1 MLILKSTI
9 VWNRLPSFEEIRSA
23 VDPVGDPTI
32 ADSGDNDFPP
42 EEMREYFDLT
52 GLRIF
57 YNGKDRYRSEYK
69 YVVYPKNKAV
79 YLPIVAMP
87 DPEDFILV

>member
-23 VDPVGDPTI
+23 VDATGDPTI
-32 ADSGDNDFPP
+32 GVTKENDP
-42 EEMREYFDLT
+42 EYLSEYFKLT
-52 GLRIF
+52 GLRIY

-69 YVVYPKNKAV
+69 YGYNGSKNEV
-79 YLPIVAMP
+79 YLPELTLP